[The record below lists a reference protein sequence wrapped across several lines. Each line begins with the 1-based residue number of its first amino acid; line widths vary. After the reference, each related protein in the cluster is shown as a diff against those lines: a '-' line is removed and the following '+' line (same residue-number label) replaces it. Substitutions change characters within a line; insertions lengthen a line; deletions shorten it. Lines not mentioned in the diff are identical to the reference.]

1 MGSRTPDRDA
11 RIVAAFRMGLGEVG
25 YTEGRNVEIRYRWT
39 EGKYERLP
47 AMIADLVRREV
58 TVIAA
63 TAGTPSVMA
72 AKAEY
77 CRPKSSLTFNRDS
90 YEILQSDIAMQ
101 EARAEIAPGFFLWD
115 VHHCLCHAG
124 GFETRPY
131 RWQRRRFTGVNA
143 FA

>member
-1 MGSRTPDRDA
+1 
-11 RIVAAFRMGLGEVG
+11 MGLGEVG
-25 YTEGRNVEIRYRWT
+25 YTEGRNVEIKYRWT

-77 CRPKSSLTFNRDS
+77 CRPKISLTFNRDS

-101 EARAEIAPGFFLWD
+101 EARAEIAPGFFYGTFTT
-115 VHHCLCHAG
+115 VCATRAG
-124 GFETRPY
+124 LKPAP
-131 RWQRRRFTGVNA
+131 TGGSAVDSPA
-143 FA
+143 